1 MSNVLQTSRGPIAIR
16 PAVTADAAAAR
27 ELRLQALATEHIA
40 FSADYAANA
49 KDPAGKWVERIETYA
64 AEKSGLI
71 AIAVADGQVVGMAGM
86 ARGHWPK
93 TRHIGELWGV
103 FVKPEWR
110 GLRIAVALLEEC
122 AAWARE
128 QGVVILKL
136 GVSIANAPAVLCYTR
151 CGFVVNGT
159 DPKAICVDG
168 AYYDEYWMSRTV
180 TPNRE

>member
-1 MSNVLQTSRGPIAIR
+1 MSNVLQTPRGPITIR
-16 PAVTADAAAAR
+16 TAVAEDAAAVR
-27 ELRLQALATEHIA
+27 ELRLQALATEPIA

-64 AEKSGLI
+64 ADKSGLI
-71 AIAVADGQVVGMAGM
+71 AVAVADGQVVGMAGM

-110 GLRIAVALLEEC
+110 GLHIAGALLDEC
-122 AAWARE
+122 AAWARGN
-128 QGVVILKL
+128 GVVILKL

-168 AYYDEYWMSRTV
+168 VYYDEYWMSR
-180 TPNRE
+180 EI